1 MNKKKIG
8 RDAGTVWNVL
18 SDKRCSWEELV
29 GKTELGPLEL
39 ACAIGWLAREDK
51 VTISPERG
59 ILYFEVY
66 HEHYY

>member
-1 MNKKKIG
+1 MDKKKIG

-29 GKTELGPLEL
+29 GKTGLGPLEL
-39 ACAIGWLAREDK
+39 ACEDK